1 MKVISVLLL
10 ISDMRAAHY
19 SFETLNWILLNVK
32 HKTYSTD
39 RESILHLKHAV
50 NRRISNNFLLI
61 AENLEP
67 NRIMCSAQLPQWFSP
82 EKEPLKPINLAW

>member
-1 MKVISVLLL
+1 MKAISVLLW
-10 ISDMRAAHY
+10 ISDMTAAHY

-32 HKTYSTD
+32 HETYSTD

-50 NRRISNNFLLI
+50 NRRISK
-61 AENLEP
+61 NLEP
-67 NRIMCSAQLPQWFSP
+67 DRIMCSAQLPQWFSQ

>member
-67 NRIMCSAQLPQWFSP
+67 NRIMCSAQLPQ
-82 EKEPLKPINLAW
+82 